1 MNLGTHCVSSRR
13 LEDERLITGQG
24 TYVSDLLPEGTLHC
38 AFIRSSLAHGVITDL
53 DLDDARAADGVV
65 AVFTATD
72 LQLSE
77 IPSQTGRGPIC
88 EPMTRPPLA
97 EHRVR
102 YVGEPVAVV
111 VAESARQA
119 ADAVDLA
126 WVDIDDL
133 PPEVTMGE
141 NRSVLFDGTTSNI
154 VAKVHIEHGDPAPPP
169 EISISVS
176 VEHQRLAPTSLETQA
191 LLAVPHGDGL
201 HVWCSHQAPHRLKNQ
216 IMNFLGIEPVR
227 VVVPDVGGAFGM
239 KGSLYPEYLV
249 TAAVAHRLQ
258 RPAAWIQRRPD
269 QFTGGTHGRG
279 QRHDVTLEG
288 TADGRITK
296 AVFDLWSDA
305 GAYPHN
311 GSAVPMFGRLVAT
324 GMYDIGRVEINAA
337 TVVTNKAPT
346 GPYRGAGRP
355 EAALTIERAIDA
367 FARAAGLD
375 PIEVRL
381 KNVIT
386 AHPYTTASGSIYD
399 SGDYGAAVSLAAS
412 MFDREAIAAEQAAR
426 AADGTALLGLGFGAF
441 VERAGGAVES
451 WEYARVEVDPESEQ
465 ILVRTGSTDGGG
477 QGHKT
482 VWTQIASGHFGL
494 DNIRVIAGDTDEVAA
509 GLGTF
514 ASRSAQLG
522 ASAVHNMSLKVIE
535 AAKLRAA
542 TTLEASLDDIRYAEG
557 FFSVAGSP
565 DIGVSLWQL
574 AETEPLAEEE
584 KFQPN
589 AQTFPYG
596 VHAALVEVLTETGE
610 VRVLDAVAVDD
621 CGRVLNPMIV
631 EGQLHGSMA
640 QGLGQ
645 ALWEEVLYDEDGQ
658 PLTTSLLS
666 YLVPDSMALPT
677 VRADRLE
684 NPAPSNPLGVKGSGE
699 AGCIGFPPA
708 ILNATL
714 DALAP
719 LAVTDLQLPLR
730 PQRVWDAIQEAHT
743 RG

>member
-1 MNLGTHCVSSRR
+1 MNVGTHCVSSRR
-13 LEDERLITGQG
+13 LEDPRLITGQG

-38 AFIRSSLAHGVITDL
+38 AFIRSSVAHGTITDI
-53 DLDDARAADGVV
+53 DLDDARQADGVV
-65 AVFTATD
+65 AVFTAAD
-72 LQLSE
+72 LDLRE

-97 EHRVR
+97 TQRVR

-111 VAESARQA
+111 VANSARQA

-126 WVDIDDL
+126 WVDIDEL
-133 PPEVTMGE
+133 PAEVSMGD
-141 NRSVLFDGTTSNI
+141 NRSLLFDGTSNNV
-154 VAKVHIEHGDPAPPP
+154 VAEVHIEHGEPAPPP
-169 EISISVS
+169 EVTASVS
-176 VEHQRLAPTSLETQA
+176 ITHQRLAPTSLETQA
-191 LLAVPHGDGL
+191 FLAVPNDSGL
-201 HVWCSHQAPHRLKNQ
+201 HVWCSHQAPHRLKGQ
-216 IMNFLGIEPVR
+216 ITNLLGISPVR

-239 KGSLYPEYLV
+239 KGALYPEYLV

-258 RPAAWIQRRPD
+258 RAAAWIQRRPE

-279 QRHDVTLEG
+279 QRHDLTLEG
-288 TADGRITK
+288 TADGRITR

-324 GMYDIGRVEINAA
+324 GMYDIARVEINAT
-337 TVVTNKAPT
+337 TVVTNQAPT

-355 EAALTIERAIDA
+355 EAALTIERGIDA
-367 FARAAGLD
+367 FARAARLNPVD
-375 PIEVRL
+375 VRL

-386 AHPYTTASGSIYD
+386 QHPYVTASGSIYD

-412 MFDREAIAAEQAAR
+412 KFDREAIAEQQSAR
-426 AADGTALLGLGFGAF
+426 LSDGKALLGLGFGAF

-451 WEYARVEVDPESEQ
+451 WEYARVEVDSDTEE
-465 ILVRTGSTDGGG
+465 IVVRTGSTDGGG
-477 QGHKT
+477 QSHKT
-482 VWTQIASGHFGL
+482 VWSQIAARHFGV
-494 DNIRVIAGDTDEVAA
+494 DSIRVIAGDTDEVAA
-509 GLGTF
+509 GIGTF

-535 AAKLRAA
+535 TAKLRAA
-542 TTLEASLDDIRYAEG
+542 SALEAAVDDIRYAEG
-557 FFSVAGSP
+557 VFSVAGTP

-574 AETEPLAEEE
+574 AESEPLAEEE

-596 VHAALVEVLTETGE
+596 VHAALVEVLVDTGE
-610 VRVLDAVAVDD
+610 VRILDAVAVDD
-621 CGRVLNPMIV
+621 CGRVLSPMIV

-645 ALWEEVLYDEDGQ
+645 ALWEEVIYDEDGQ

-666 YLVPDSMALPT
+666 YLVPDSMALPP

-684 NPAPSNPLGVKGSGE
+684 HPAPSNPLGVKGSGE

-708 ILNATL
+708 IVNATL
-714 DALAP
+714 DALSP
-719 LAVTDLQLPLR
+719 LGVTDLQLPLR
-730 PQRVWDAIQEAHT
+730 PQKVWEAIQEAQH
-743 RG
+743 RV